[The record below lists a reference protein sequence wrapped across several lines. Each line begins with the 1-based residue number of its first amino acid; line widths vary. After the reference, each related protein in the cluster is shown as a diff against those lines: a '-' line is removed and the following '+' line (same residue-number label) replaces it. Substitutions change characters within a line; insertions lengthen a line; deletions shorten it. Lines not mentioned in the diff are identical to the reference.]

1 MMDLGAR
8 VRGDF
13 PLLGRTIA
21 GKRLVYLDSAAT
33 SQKPRIVLDALLEY
47 YQEYNANVH
56 RGIYRIAEEATA
68 RYEASRARV
77 AALVGAARPEEI
89 VFTRGTTEGIN
100 LVAAT
105 WGRAHVGAGDE
116 IVLTEMEH
124 HSNIVPWQ
132 LLAAEKGA
140 RLRYI
145 PITDD
150 GRLDLDAADR
160 LMGERTKIVAVTHQ
174 SNVLGTVNPVRRIAD
189 RAHAAG
195 ARVVVDAAQS
205 VPHQA
210 VSVQA
215 LDADFVA
222 FSGHKMLGPTG
233 SGALW
238 GRYDLLDE
246 MPPYHGGGEMIMR
259 VDLDRSTFKDPPHK
273 FEAGTPNI
281 ADSIVLGVAVDYL
294 RGIGLDAIAAHE
306 RDLTAYALQRL
317 RDVPGL
323 QVLGPQVA
331 VDRGG
336 AVAFTMEGIHPH
348 DIAQVLDQEGIA
360 IRAGHHCAQPL
371 HRRYGIAA
379 SARASLHLYSTP
391 EDIDRLIEGLDVVRR
406 LFGRSAYAM
415 KGEVRGSG

>member
-1 MMDLGAR
+1 MDLGAR
-8 VRGDF
+8 VRNDF
-13 PLLGRTIA
+13 PLLDRTID

-33 SQKPRIVLDALLEY
+33 SQKPRVVLDALMEY
-47 YQEYNANVH
+47 YREYNANVH

-68 RYEASRARV
+68 RYEASRAKL
-77 AALVGAARPEEI
+77 AAFVGAARPEEVI
-89 VFTRGTTEGIN
+89 FTRGTTEAIN

-105 WGRAHVGAGDE
+105 WGRVNVGAGDE

-132 LLAAEKGA
+132 LLAADRGA

-145 PITDD
+145 PITDE
-150 GRLDLDAADR
+150 GRLDLTGLDR
-160 LMGERTKIVAVTHQ
+160 LLTDRTRLVSVTHQ
-174 SNVLGTVNPVRRIAD
+174 SNVLGTVNPIHLIAD
-189 RAHAAG
+189 RAHAVG
-195 ARVVVDAAQS
+195 ARILVDGAQS

-210 VSVQA
+210 VDVQA
-215 LDADFVA
+215 LGADFVA

-238 GRYDLLDE
+238 ARFELLDA

-259 VDLDRSTFKDPPHK
+259 VDLDRSTYKDPPHK

-306 RDLTAYALQRL
+306 RDLTTYALRRL
-317 RDVPGL
+317 REVPGL
-323 QVLGPQVA
+323 RILGPQVT

-336 AVAFTMEGIHPH
+336 AVAFTMDVVHPH
-348 DIAQVLDQEGIA
+348 DIAQVLDQEGIC

-371 HRRYGIAA
+371 HRRYDLAA
-379 SARASLHLYSTP
+379 SARASLHLYNTR
-391 EDIDRLIEGLDVVRR
+391 EDIDALIEGLHTVHR
-406 LFGRSAYAM
+406 LFSRSPRV
-415 KGEVRGSG
+415 KEEVGGAG